1 VPAVRTIPA
10 MSHDHL
16 IVDGALVAGGGDA
29 MGITD
34 PRDGSVAHTV
44 MAASPDQVSVAI
56 AGARAAQGAWAAL
69 AQDERSAALEAIA
82 AEVAERAE
90 EIVDLVTLE
99 TGRARTRNRVYVD
112 WTSFLLRQ
120 YAVLARHHRG
130 RVVPS
135 NTSGQLSLVLRMPV
149 GVVACLIP
157 YNYPLALLVHKAAPA
172 LATGNAIVVKGAPET
187 TRTTLLLGEI
197 MARHVPPGVVQVLA
211 GGGDVGAAMVDG
223 ETDMVAFT
231 GSTAIGR
238 AIGVRC
244 AEIVKPAH
252 LELGGKDPAIV
263 FADADLGAAAA
274 GVVWA
279 AFLNSGQ
286 VCTST
291 ERVYVASSIE
301 EQFHDLVAA
310 STASLRVGDP
320 FDEETQVGPLRTEA
334 GVDRTGD
341 HVAEAVARGARVLAG
356 GERLDR
362 PGFWYR
368 PTALGGTDHSMRI
381 MREETFGPVLP
392 VMAFHDADEA
402 FRLAADTP
410 YGLGASI
417 YTNDPRIVKHAYE
430 TLRVGTLWVNDP
442 VVDNPA
448 APFGGMRASG
458 SARELGVEG
467 LDAFTVPRHV
477 HWDIE
482 GGVKPWWYD
491 ATD

>member
-1 VPAVRTIPA
+1 MAYDLLVIGGELVEGAG
-10 MSHDHL
+10 DL
-16 IVDGALVAGGGDA
+16 IE
-29 MGITD
+29 ITD
-34 PRDGSVAHTV
+34 PRDGSVPHTV
-44 MAASPDQVSVAI
+44 AAADPSQVAAAI
-56 AGARAAQGAWAAL
+56 AAARAAQGPWEAAS
-69 AQDERSAALEAIA
+69 QDTRSSALEAIA
-82 AEVAERAE
+82 AEVDHRRD

-99 TGRARTRNRVYVD
+99 TGRARARNQVYVD
-112 WTSFLLRQ
+112 WTSFLFRQ

-135 NTSGQLSLVLRMPV
+135 NASGQLSLILRVPL
-149 GVVACLIP
+149 GVVACLVP

-197 MARHVPPGVVQVLA
+197 MARHVPGGVVEVLA
-211 GGGDVGAAMVDG
+211 GGAAMVDG

-231 GSTAIGR
+231 GSTAAGRVIG
-238 AIGVRC
+238 ARC
-244 AEIVKPAH
+244 GELVKPAH

-263 FADADLGAAAA
+263 FADADLETAAA

-279 AFLNSGQ
+279 AFLNTGQ

-291 ERVYVASSIE
+291 ERVYVDRSIE
-301 EQFHDLVAA
+301 EPFVNLVEAA
-310 STASLRVGDP
+310 TDALRVGDP
-320 FDEETQVGPLRTEA
+320 FEPSTQVGPLRTRQSL
-334 GVDRTGD
+334 DRVSG
-341 HVAEAVARGARVLAG
+341 HVADAVGRGARILAG
-356 GERLDR
+356 GERIER

-368 PTALGGTDHSMRI
+368 PTALAEVDHSMQV
-381 MREETFGPVLP
+381 MRDETFGPVLP
-392 VMAFHDADEA
+392 VMGFDDVDEA

-417 YTNDPRIVKHAYE
+417 YTQDPRLVKRAYE

-458 SARELGVEG
+458 SARELGLEG
-467 LDAFTVPRHV
+467 LDAFTAPRHV
-477 HWDIE
+477 HWDID
-482 GGVKPWWYD
+482 GGPKAWWYSG
-491 ATD
+491 